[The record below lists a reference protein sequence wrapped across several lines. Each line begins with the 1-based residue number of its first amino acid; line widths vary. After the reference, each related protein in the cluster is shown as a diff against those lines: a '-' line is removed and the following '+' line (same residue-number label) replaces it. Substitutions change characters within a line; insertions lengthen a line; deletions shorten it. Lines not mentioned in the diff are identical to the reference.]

1 MEISERLKT
10 VASFVRDS
18 RSIADIGT
26 DHGYI
31 PIYLYKEGII
41 DRAIA
46 CDINRDPIKRA
57 ENNINMYHL
66 GNVIETRLGNG
77 LNPIKAGE
85 TDGIV
90 IAGIGGMLM
99 IDILRTFPDKLE
111 AAKEIILQPQ
121 SDIESVRKFLHLR
134 DFKIDDE
141 QMLYED
147 GIYYTVIRAVSG
159 NEEYENRKDYIFG
172 KINIDKKSSVLKD
185 YLYETIR
192 KNDNIAQSLKKA
204 DTENSAKRL
213 DELTEYQIMCKE
225 VYECL

>member
-10 VASFVRDS
+10 VASFVRES

-31 PIYLYKEGII
+31 PIYLYKEEII

-46 CDINRDPIKRA
+46 CDINREPIKRA
-57 ENNINMYHL
+57 ESNINMYHL

-77 LNPIKAGE
+77 LCPIKAGE

-90 IAGIGGMLM
+90 IAGMGGMLM
-99 IDILRTFPDKLE
+99 IDILKTFPDKLE
-111 AAKEIILQPQ
+111 AVKELILQPQ
-121 SDIESVRKFLHLR
+121 SDIECVRKFLHSR
-134 DFKIDDE
+134 NFKIDDE

-147 GIYYTVIRAVSG
+147 GIYYTVIRAVLGKETYDSK
-159 NEEYENRKDYIFG
+159 KDYVFG
-172 KINIDKKSSVLKD
+172 KINIDKKSAALKK
-185 YLYETIR
+185 YLYNTMQ
-192 KNDNIAQSLKKA
+192 KNGKISENLKRVH
-204 DTENSAKRL
+204 TENSANRL
-213 DELTEYQIMCKE
+213 KELAEYQKMCKE